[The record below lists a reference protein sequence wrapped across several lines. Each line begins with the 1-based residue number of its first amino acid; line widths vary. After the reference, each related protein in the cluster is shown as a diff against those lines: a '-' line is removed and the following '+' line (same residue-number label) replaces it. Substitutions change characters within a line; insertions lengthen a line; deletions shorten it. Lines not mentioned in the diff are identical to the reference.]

1 MPENMR
7 AIGRIISIQV
17 QPTSLKYKHDG
28 VGYYD
33 PTPLLV
39 VESLRLSNK
48 GIIGVTADA
57 GGVMDVHHVE
67 HPQSGNSRRA
77 NGVSIGFTSHYQ
89 AMRARFGERLL
100 NGCAG
105 ENILVETDSIMTLAD
120 LGSAVAIQVAGSG
133 QLAYLTRLKVAAPC
147 VEFSHFAANAGTPLP
162 AAKLKD
168 TLQFLHNGLRG
179 FYATLTS
186 EQGEISVRAGDRVFV
201 VEDV

>member
-7 AIGRIISIQV
+7 AIGRIVSVQV
-17 QPTSLKYKHDG
+17 QPTSLKYKHDS

-39 VESLRLSNK
+39 VQSLRLSNK
-48 GIIGVTADA
+48 GVIGVTADA
-57 GGVMDVHHVE
+57 RSIMDIHHVE
-67 HPQSGNSRRA
+67 HPQSGNSRGA

-89 AMRARFGERLL
+89 AMRARFGERLV

-105 ENILVETDSIMTLAD
+105 ENILVETEGIMTLTD
-120 LGSAVAIQVAGSG
+120 LGSAVAIQVCGNG

-147 VEFSHFAANAGTPLP
+147 VEFSHFAANAGTQLP
-162 AAKLKD
+162 AAELKE

-179 FYATLTS
+179 FYATLTG
-186 EQGEISVRAGDRVFV
+186 EQGEISVRAGDEVFV
-201 VEDV
+201 VKDV